1 MFISRLIV
9 RLLLATQV
17 FTVTLLVAAELSP
30 MELNERAYAQFQQGE
45 YEASYRLSNKA
56 LILAEKQQDAQ
67 QKSRAL
73 SNMASNLRYFGQAEK
88 ALELYTK
95 SLQESRAIEDLHGE
109 YRALNNLASIYSDI
123 GDHSVEKKFRQKQ
136 LEISQKTENIVDQ
149 ITAYIGLAQHQIST
163 NNLES
168 AKRYIDFAKNISV
181 KEFDPFIEIY
191 VLLTEGDIFKANGE
205 FANAIDL
212 YNQAISLAKK
222 YDYQGLQISSATNIV
237 ELWLEEKKF
246 QKVIDRAKDLLS
258 QSKAIRLQ
266 NKSLQLHNI
275 LKRAYEAIEDYKN
288 SLQHER
294 LANQI
299 QQQLSGQKVRFLGE
313 ITKIDRQ
320 VLQQQEKLVELEK
333 DQQIM
338 ALKLEQQKQNQIIW
352 IGIAIL
358 IFSLSFFIYY
368 RYSYRKEIQRQ
379 KKVNQ
384 RLEEL
389 DKVKDR
395 VLTNTSHELRT
406 PLNGII
412 GLSDVIIKD
421 EENQFSEST
430 LNCLK
435 LIRSSGEQL
444 SLVVN
449 DILELSKLKNS
460 TITLVK
466 SRFDLQDV
474 VKDVIAVCQPNL
486 SGKNI
491 RIINRNDGEKTLVH
505 LDRGRIQQ
513 ILFNIIGNAIKF
525 TETGKIEIISS
536 LTNSQLEI
544 QVKDTGKG
552 IPTEN
557 LERIFAG
564 FEQVDAGNSRE
575 QPGTGLGLA
584 ISKGIAE
591 AMGGNIKLTSELG
604 VGTRV
609 YIVLPQ

>member
-1 MFISRLIV
+1 MFSRLIV

-56 LILAEKQQDAQ
+56 LILAEKQQDTQ

-123 GDHSVEKKFRQKQ
+123 GDHSVEKKFRQQQ
-136 LEISQKTENIVDQ
+136 LEISLKTENIVDQ

-168 AKRYIDFAKNISV
+168 AKQYIDFAKNISV

-191 VLLTEGDIFKANGE
+191 VLLTEGDIFKATGE

-491 RIINRNDGEKTLVH
+491 RIINRNDGERTLVH